1 MRDAARRVAVIFGSL
16 AGGTGVLALLIGLVA
31 GAGVG
36 RALSVGWY
44 SVGSVL
50 LISGF
55 FVGNRGPAR
64 PQGEGWSVF
73 SLQRWVRWAS
83 PDEQRE
89 SISFSALLVVLGFV
103 LIVLGAIADTR
114 YSIVVIALIDTRD

>member
-1 MRDAARRVAVIFGSL
+1 MREAARRLAVIFGVL
-16 AGGTGVLALLIGLVA
+16 AGGSGLLAILVGLVA
-31 GAGVG
+31 GSGIG

-44 SVGSVL
+44 GVGSIL

-103 LIVLGAIADTR
+103 LIVLGAIADPR
-114 YSIVVIALIDTRD
+114 HSIV

>member
-1 MRDAARRVAVIFGSL
+1 LRDAARRVAVIFGTL
-16 AGGTGVLALLIGLVA
+16 AGGTGVLAILIGLVA
-31 GAGVG
+31 GSGIG

-44 SVGSVL
+44 SVGSLL

-114 YSIVVIALIDTRD
+114 YSFV

>member
-1 MRDAARRVAVIFGSL
+1 VRDAARRLVVIFLVL
-16 AGGTGVLALLIGLVA
+16 AAGTGALALLIGLAA
-31 GAGVG
+31 GSGIG

-55 FVGNRGPAR
+55 FIGNRGPAR
-64 PQGEGWSVF
+64 PQGEGWSAF

-103 LIVLGAIADTR
+103 LIILGAIADTR
-114 YSIVVIALIDTRD
+114 YSIV

>member
-1 MRDAARRVAVIFGSL
+1 VREAGRRLAIIFVAL
-16 AGGTGVLALLIGLVA
+16 AGGTGALALLIGFAA
-31 GAGVG
+31 GAGIG

-44 SVGSVL
+44 CVGSVL

-114 YSIVVIALIDTRD
+114 YSFV

>member
-1 MRDAARRVAVIFGSL
+1 MRDAARRVTVIFAAL
-16 AGGTGVLALLIGLVA
+16 AGGTGLLALLIGVLA
-31 GAGVG
+31 GSGIG

-44 SVGSVL
+44 SVGSLL

-64 PQGEGWSVF
+64 PHGEGWSAF

-83 PDEQRE
+83 PEEQRE
-89 SISFSALLVVLGFV
+89 SISFSALLVVLGIV

-114 YSIVVIALIDTRD
+114 YAIV